1 MRQALI
7 ITLCLMLT
15 PVSTWGITLEGKV
28 IKVAD
33 GDTITIIDNSDNKYR
48 IRLGGIDPPE
58 KDQP

>member
-1 MRQALI
+1 MQYILFYLVSLILYSPALKY
-7 ITLCLMLT
+7 
-15 PVSTWGITLEGKV
+15 TLEGKI